1 MKLNLDLNKIAIKS
15 LEFVKNNPILCI
27 GTTIGVYMF
36 TRNYIRTK
44 HIEKEIKNLKNNTL
58 VQDTLNRMYK

>member
-1 MKLNLDLNKIAIKS
+1 MKMNVDFNKIAQKGI
-15 LEFVKNNPILCI
+15 EFVKNNPVLCI

-44 HIEKEIKNLKNNTL
+44 HIEKEVENLKNNQF
-58 VQDTLNRMYK
+58 VKDSLNLFK